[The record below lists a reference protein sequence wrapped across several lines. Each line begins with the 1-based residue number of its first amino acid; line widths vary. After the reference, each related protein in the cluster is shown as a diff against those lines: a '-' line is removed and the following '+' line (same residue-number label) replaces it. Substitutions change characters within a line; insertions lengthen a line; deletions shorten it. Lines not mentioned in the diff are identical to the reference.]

1 MRVTRFRRYCQ
12 TKLSYLSWLR
22 YVGGLREVAVGW
34 VGWRG
39 FRSTFAGL
47 DHPVATL
54 CLAAGR
60 VRFIEGRYASR
71 RKRHRD
77 QQTASS
83 ELRKESTPDSAP
95 SEISADPEVTDAPPF

>member
-1 MRVTRFRRYCQ
+1 M
-12 TKLSYLSWLR
+12 
-22 YVGGLREVAVGW
+22 GGLREVAVGW

-71 RKRHRD
+71 SKRLRD
-77 QQTASS
+77 QQTA
-83 ELRKESTPDSAP
+83 DSAP